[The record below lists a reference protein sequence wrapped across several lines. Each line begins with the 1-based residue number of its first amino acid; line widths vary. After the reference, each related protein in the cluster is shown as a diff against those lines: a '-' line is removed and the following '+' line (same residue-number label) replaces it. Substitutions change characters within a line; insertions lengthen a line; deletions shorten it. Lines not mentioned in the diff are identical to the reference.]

1 MDAFWQFIQSE
12 LLAAIRF
19 PLLPGKR
26 IYAVYL
32 LGAVLLAVVV
42 FAVRYRRQLRRSPG
56 RLFRYLFSPRIW
68 WHPSARLDYQL
79 LFINPVIQT
88 GLTAILGLSL
98 VPIAIWVSDG
108 LDAGFGPARP
118 DLSPATVTA
127 LFTLALF
134 VADDF
139 TRFLLHWLMHKVP
152 MLWAIHRVHH
162 SAEVLTPI
170 TIYRVHPLESFFYS
184 LRLVLTQGVVL
195 GVFFYGFGMRLSA
208 WEVAGANAI
217 TYCLNLAGAN
227 LRHSHVW
234 LSFGPW
240 LEYLFISPAQH
251 QIHHSEQPEH
261 FDRNFGAFLA
271 IWDGLFRSLYRAAGQ
286 RRPSGFGLGR
296 GQGNPHRRLHQAY
309 VEPLV
314 GMVCS
319 IRPAAWRR
327 LGRAMPTSPVEPRRS

>member
-1 MDAFWQFIQSE
+1 
-12 LLAAIRF
+12 
-19 PLLPGKR
+19 
-26 IYAVYL
+26 
-32 LGAVLLAVVV
+32 
-42 FAVRYRRQLRRSPG
+42 
-56 RLFRYLFSPRIW
+56 
-68 WHPSARLDYQL
+68 
-79 LFINPVIQT
+79 
-88 GLTAILGLSL
+88 
-98 VPIAIWVSDG
+98 
-108 LDAGFGPARP
+108 
-118 DLSPATVTA
+118 VTA
-127 LFTLALF
+127 LFTIALF

-139 TRFLLHWLMHKVP
+139 TRFLLHWMMHKVP
-152 MLWAIHRVHH
+152 ALWALHRVHH

-184 LRLVLTQGVVL
+184 LRLILAQGIVL
-195 GVFFYGFGMRLSA
+195 GIFFYGFGMRLSA

-271 IWDGLFRSLYRAAGQ
+271 IWDLLFRSLYRAAGQ

-296 GQGNPHRRLHQAY
+296 GQGNPHTRLHLAY
-309 VEPLV
+309 LEPL
-314 GMVCS
+314 
-319 IRPAAWRR
+319 AA
-327 LGRAMPTSPVEPRRS
+327 LGRSIWPGQRRIRAPGSAVPPASPERPDHV